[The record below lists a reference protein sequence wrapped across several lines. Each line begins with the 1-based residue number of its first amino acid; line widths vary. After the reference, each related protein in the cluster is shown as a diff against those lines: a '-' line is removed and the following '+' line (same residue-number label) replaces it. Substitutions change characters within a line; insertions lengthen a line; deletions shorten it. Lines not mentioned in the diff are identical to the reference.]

1 MFPLPLADFL
11 SFSEN
16 KFGGFAPPWYNKKH
30 SKEAAVALYVTSF
43 LCFFPS
49 LDPLVTTTTPSG
61 GNNHSEFQV
70 IFFRKYLL
78 WFLSTRH
85 KHLKPLDKNFENKI
99 IKFQVLFFYRFCWNS
114 PQKKSFHWFERKNC
128 MLDGYIRGLISFWL
142 FRIFLCWMLPL
153 CLVLG
158 VLVFSLFFNLFS
170 TAWELVLGQP
180 LFLYRSDKTNRGNKI
195 VGKHKLFFVLKMS
208 KIGKKN
214 NGW

>member
-70 IFFRKYLL
+70 IFYQEISSLIFVNKTQTSQTTWQKLWKQNNKVPGFILLSFLLEFSAKNHFIGLKGKIACWMVTSEGWFPSDFFVFFCAECYLFVWFWGFWCFHCFSISSPRL
-78 WFLSTRH
+78 GNWSSANLCFYTDQTKPIGGIRLSESINYFLSWKCR
-85 KHLKPLDKNFENKI
+85 
-99 IKFQVLFFYRFCWNS
+99 R
-114 PQKKSFHWFERKNC
+114 
-128 MLDGYIRGLISFWL
+128 
-142 FRIFLCWMLPL
+142 
-153 CLVLG
+153 
-158 VLVFSLFFNLFS
+158 
-170 TAWELVLGQP
+170 
-180 LFLYRSDKTNRGNKI
+180 
-195 VGKHKLFFVLKMS
+195 
-208 KIGKKN
+208 
-214 NGW
+214 

>member
-49 LDPLVTTTTPSG
+49 LDPLVTTTNPSG

-114 PQKKSFHWFERKNC
+114 PQKNHF
-128 MLDGYIRGLISFWL
+128 IGLKGKIA
-142 FRIFLCWMLPL
+142 CWMVTSEGWFPSDFF
-153 CLVLG
+153 
-158 VLVFSLFFNLFS
+158 VF
-170 TAWELVLGQP
+170 
-180 LFLYRSDKTNRGNKI
+180 
-195 VGKHKLFFVLKMS
+195 FFVLNVTSLFGFGGSGVFTVFSISSPRLGNWSSANLCFYTDQTKP
-208 KIGKKN
+208 IGGIRLSESINYFLSWKCRR
-214 NGW
+214 

>member
-11 SFSEN
+11 SFSVN

-70 IFFRKYLL
+70 IFYQEISSLIFVNKTQTSQTTWQKLWKQNNKVPGFILL
-78 WFLSTRH
+78 SFLLEFSA
-85 KHLKPLDKNFENKI
+85 
-99 IKFQVLFFYRFCWNS
+99 
-114 PQKKSFHWFERKNC
+114 KKSFHWFERKNC